1 METLQNTERDITK
14 EQLNKIET
22 KEAVIGVVS
31 PGYVGLPVEVNK
43 TKAGSMVP
51 SGDYRAWAE
60 VDLTRLDH
68 NVNALKDVLPRE
80 TELMAVVKANA
91 YGHGSVDVAKRLKQS
106 GVHHF
111 AVAEIDEGIVLRR
124 HGIQGEILI
133 LGYTPTHCL
142 DDLIDYDLTQT
153 VVNADDGERLQAF
166 GKNIKVHVKID
177 TGLNRL
183 GEPHDHTDRIL
194 SIFKHKNLQVHG
206 TYSHLAAADS
216 LLERDVSF
224 TRAQYERLQKT
235 AEHIRANGYD
245 PGRLHTLN
253 SYGILNHPDMHMQMV
268 RPGIALY
275 GVLSITDNLVK
286 TDITLLPVLS
296 LKSRVSRVNKV
307 KAGKSVGYGLSYTT
321 TRDIVVATVSIGYA
335 DGIPRQ
341 LSEQGGSVLIRGRRA
356 AIIGKISMDQLTVD
370 ATGIKDIRQGDTVTL
385 IGQDGVETIKAEEIA
400 ALTGTITNEVL
411 STIGARVTRHL

>member
-1 METLQNTERDITK
+1 METLQIIERNITK
-14 EQLNKIET
+14 EQLNTIET
-22 KEAVIGVVS
+22 IEAV
-31 PGYVGLPVEVNK
+31 VGLPLDVKK
-43 TKAGSMVP
+43 TKASSKVP
-51 SGDYRAWAE
+51 SEDYRAWAE

-68 NVNALKDVLPRE
+68 NVNALKDVLPCQ
-80 TELMAVVKANA
+80 TELMAVLKANA
-91 YGHGSVDVAKRLKQS
+91 YGHGSSDVAKRLKQS

-111 AVAEIDEGIVLRR
+111 AVAEIDEGILLRR

-133 LGYTPTHCL
+133 LGYTPTHRL

-166 GKNIKVHVKID
+166 GKKINVHVKID

-183 GEPHDHTDRIL
+183 GEPHDHSDRIL

-224 TRAQYERLQKT
+224 TRAQYECLQKT

-245 PGRLHTLN
+245 PGKLHTLN
-253 SYGILNHPDMHMQMV
+253 SYGILNHPDMHLQMV

-275 GVLSITDNLVK
+275 GVLSIADYPVK
-286 TDITLLPVLS
+286 TDVTLLPVLS
-296 LKSRVSRVNKV
+296 LKARVSRVNKV
-307 KAGKSVGYGLSYTT
+307 KAGEPVGYGLSYTT
-321 TRDIVVATVSIGYA
+321 TRYTVVATVSIGYA

-341 LSEQGGSVLIRGRRA
+341 LSEQGGAVLIHGQRA

-370 ATGIKDIRQGDTVTL
+370 ATDIKDIRQGDTVTL
-385 IGQDGVETIKAEEIA
+385 IGQDGAETIKAEDIA
-400 ALTGTITNEVL
+400 AMTGTITNEVL
-411 STIGARVTRHL
+411 STIGARVKRHVMK